1 MTKNGFALVL
11 VLLFSLFILV
21 AVVAT
26 SFLRTF
32 TARNVLSNEEAS
44 YQALLL
50 AESGLDTLVTRFSL
64 SSPKPSLTFPTTP
77 SSGEATQTVQLGNLA
92 TLVLGNHRALLE
104 ATAVTTANGTRFVR
118 VRSRGQVMLGAAVI
132 AEKVVSSDFNALYG
146 GAGFGNAPAAITS
159 VATVGNLG
167 NMTSM
172 GLATDAVMAS
182 ATGNVV
188 LVDPVGQGNAAT
200 ATQLDVQVNTNQRFV
215 MGRTVVRGGQK
226 YTVLGLRKTGNS
238 EYVRLESLGVPH
250 TQFTQATAQAAFPA
264 GGSFI
269 PYEYWTTQ
277 SLVLATGSSG
287 ATLPLN
293 SIAGFRVD
301 LLVPQTLTFQAGG
314 RTFTGR
320 VTQVDGDAQMVGVE
334 WSTPL
339 ISSTTVPANTRVDTV
354 IPAVLSAGTISVGG
368 SAVTEPNVV
377 ANSGF
382 FPTDRN
388 QVFQAFFGLT
398 PDDLRAAPGVRVVSP
413 GTFSPVTSSYMPDR
427 VIFVEGGLRLTGTPL
442 LCGDASGQILIV
454 DGNLTLNNSG
464 CDNPLDRNSKLPFKG
479 IIYVRGNLDLQGT
492 PLVDGAIFVEAL
504 ATNSIR
510 VTGTPV
516 IRYDPYLIDS
526 LAEAIPSV
534 PGLALI
540 PGTWRVY

>member
-26 SFLRTF
+26 TFLRSF
-32 TARNVLSNEEAS
+32 TARNALSNEEAS

-64 SSPKPSLTFPTTP
+64 SNPKPAISFPDTP
-77 SSGEATQTVQLGNLA
+77 ASGEAAQTLQLGSLA
-92 TLVLGNHRALLE
+92 TLSLGSHRALLE
-104 ATAVTTANGTRFVR
+104 AAAVTTANGTRFVR
-118 VRSRGQVMLGAAVI
+118 VRSRGQVMLGSAVV
-132 AEKVVSSDFNALYG
+132 AERVVSSDFNALYG

-172 GLATDAVMAS
+172 GVATDAVMAA
-182 ATGNVV
+182 ATGDVI
-188 LVDPVGQGNAAT
+188 LIDPIGSGNAAT
-200 ATQLDVQVNTNQRFV
+200 ATQLDVKVNTNQRFV
-215 MGRTVVRGGQK
+215 IGRTVVRGSQK

-238 EYVRLESLGVPH
+238 EYVRLESLSVPH
-250 TQFTQATAQAAFPA
+250 IQFTQAAAQAAFPA

-269 PYEYWTTQ
+269 PYEYWTTE
-277 SLVLATGSSG
+277 SLVLGAGTSG
-287 ATLPLN
+287 AQLPLN

-301 LLVPQTLTFQAGG
+301 LLAPQPLTLQAGG

-320 VTQVDGDAQMVGVE
+320 VTQVDGAAQQVSVE
-334 WSTPL
+334 WSAVL
-339 ISSTTVPANTRVDTV
+339 SSSTTVPANTRVDTV
-354 IPAVLSAGTISVGG
+354 IPAVLSAGTISAGG

-398 PDDLRAAPGVRVVSP
+398 PDDLRTAPGVRVVSP

-454 DGNLTLNNSG
+454 DGDLTLNNAG
-464 CDNPLDRNSKLPFKG
+464 CDNPLDRNNKLPFKG

-516 IRYDPYLIDS
+516 VRYDPFLINS
-526 LAEAIPSV
+526 LSETIPSI